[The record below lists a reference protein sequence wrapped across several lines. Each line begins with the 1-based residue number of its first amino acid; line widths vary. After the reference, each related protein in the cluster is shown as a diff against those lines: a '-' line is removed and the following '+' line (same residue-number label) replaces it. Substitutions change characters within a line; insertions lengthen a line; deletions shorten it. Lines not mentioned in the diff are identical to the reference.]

1 MTPGWIAQR
10 FTRAI
15 DSPMTAL
22 FVQTEGNVH
31 RSQSMAVIEASLTEM
46 DGRDEV
52 RRLVVRASDVVDG
65 ILRRADSDCLIVLGF
80 SEEDSLDTG
89 LFGHIPQRLLSGAP
103 GPLLLVKQAVSES
116 VPDRVRHRLSNLLP
130 TLTPAEEAE
139 VVQVAYDLARP
150 TTNFFV
156 LVVLSCL
163 IASLALLM
171 NNVGVVIGAMLIAP
185 LMSPLMA
192 FAVGLIEGRP
202 DLMRTAALT
211 LLRGVLMA
219 FLLAVTIGLLSPLRI
234 PTSEMLARGQPLLP
248 DMGIALFSGMA
259 GAYAMARK
267 DIASALAGVAIAAAL
282 MPPLC
287 TVGLGVAFGLLPLAS
302 GAFLLFLTNIVSITL
317 GGGLVFLWMGLRLRA
332 RTDRPNRYRW
342 RVATSIG
349 VLVLLALPLAATF
362 RSSIQQSTR
371 LEALRQVL
379 EAQFDGDVVS
389 VELPD
394 RTFSGSEPL
403 HVVAT
408 MHLPEAPTQE
418 ALALA
423 QAEAARQLGQPVDLE
438 LVIWLVIGPTMPEP
452 ADD

>member
-1 MTPGWIAQR
+1 
-10 FTRAI
+10 
-15 DSPMTAL
+15 
-22 FVQTEGNVH
+22 
-31 RSQSMAVIEASLTEM
+31 
-46 DGRDEV
+46 
-52 RRLVVRASDVVDG
+52 
-65 ILRRADSDCLIVLGF
+65 
-80 SEEDSLDTG
+80 
-89 LFGHIPQRLLSGAP
+89 
-103 GPLLLVKQAVSES
+103 
-116 VPDRVRHRLSNLLP
+116 
-130 TLTPAEEAE
+130 
-139 VVQVAYDLARP
+139 
-150 TTNFFV
+150 
-156 LVVLSCL
+156 
-163 IASLALLM
+163 
-171 NNVGVVIGAMLIAP
+171 
-185 LMSPLMA
+185 
-192 FAVGLIEGRP
+192 
-202 DLMRTAALT
+202 
-211 LLRGVLMA
+211 
-219 FLLAVTIGLLSPLRI
+219 
-234 PTSEMLARGQPLLP
+234 
-248 DMGIALFSGMA
+248 
-259 GAYAMARK
+259 MARK

-302 GAFLLFLTNIVSITL
+302 GASLLFLTNIVSITL

-394 RTFSGSEPL
+394 RTSSGSEPL

-438 LVIWLVIGPTMPEP
+438 LVIWLVIGPAMPEP